1 VCGNGIPNDCENNKI
16 QICHYSEQ
24 QDSFIDKCVSERRAR
39 TYLNSGKDYCGECR
53 LSPAIQTIC
62 DDNNRCT
69 IDKWNKRTG
78 TCEHEPVQCPGGGR
92 CSPAEGCLTK
102 VDLCRKS
109 TNEFRTCY
117 IRDQNEFEIATP
129 FEQPLIGQDEIW

>member
-1 VCGNGIPNDCENNKI
+1 MYSLFSSIIPNINLHAVIIHLALETPSQTSCSPD
-16 QICHYSEQ
+16 
-24 QDSFIDKCVSERRAR
+24 
-39 TYLNSGKDYCGECR
+39 YLLHC
-53 LSPAIQTIC
+53 
-62 DDNNRCT
+62 
-69 IDKWNKRTG
+69 
-78 TCEHEPVQCPGGGR
+78 EPVQCPGGGR